1 MYTLLGADG
10 KPRRSRAKGTLG
22 GHRRNRGYGRLDCP
36 AALRWIAK
44 GHYVRHRVFFA
55 DEATALA
62 AGYRPCAA
70 CLPDRYAAWK
80 AGRMEVELRPKG
92 PFDADHLLGFLA
104 ARAVPGVETVSGRTY
119 SRSLSLPGGPATVA
133 LRFLARGRVTATFSV
148 AERRDVHE
156 GVRRVRRLLD
166 LDADMAGVR
175 RTLGP
180 LAAARPGVRS
190 VGAVDG
196 EEIAIRAVV
205 GQQVSVAG
213 ARTVLGRLAAEH
225 GEPMES
231 DDPGVTRLFPT
242 AAALASADLPMPRG
256 RAEAV
261 RALATADLED
271 LQAIRGVG
279 PWTAAYVAMRLGDP
293 DVLLDTDLVVR
304 RALERLDPPADP
316 EAWRPFRSYA
326 THHLWLAATAA
337 GAYRGTSSRI
347 RTPGPKRVG
356 TSPVTTKPTAS

>member
-1 MYTLLGADG
+1 M
-10 KPRRSRAKGTLG
+10 
-22 GHRRNRGYGRLDCP
+22 
-36 AALRWIAK
+36 
-44 GHYVRHRVFFA
+44 
-55 DEATALA
+55 
-62 AGYRPCAA
+62 
-70 CLPDRYAAWK
+70 
-80 AGRMEVELRPKG
+80 
-92 PFDADHLLGFLA
+92 
-104 ARAVPGVETVSGRTY
+104 
-119 SRSLSLPGGPATVA
+119 
-133 LRFLARGRVTATFSV
+133 

-175 RTLGP
+175 RALGP

-190 VGAVDG
+190 VGAVDA

-225 GEPMES
+225 GEPVES
-231 DDPGVTRLFPT
+231 DVAGVDRLFPA
-242 AAALASADLPMPRG
+242 AAALAGAELPMPRG
-256 RAEAV
+256 RADAV
-261 RALATADLED
+261 RALATADLDD

-316 EAWRPFRSYA
+316 DAWRPFRSYA

-337 GAYRGTSSRI
+337 AESVSRPRRGPSAGTTSSPGSSG
-347 RTPGPKRVG
+347 RTSG
-356 TSPVTTKPTAS
+356 SA